1 MRQLK
6 EAEKDGAGELQEIGL
21 KEVVEWFEQ
30 LTPDEV
36 AWLGPGIAFWLFI
49 RVRSAAVG
57 TVHDSHNASNESN
70 AFCGFVQGCEVGK
83 GSSN

>member
-1 MRQLK
+1 MLQLK
-6 EAEKDGAGELQEIGL
+6 QEEKDGAGEVQEIAL
-21 KEVVEWFEQ
+21 KDVIEWFEQ

-57 TVHDSHNASNESN
+57 TIHDSHNASN